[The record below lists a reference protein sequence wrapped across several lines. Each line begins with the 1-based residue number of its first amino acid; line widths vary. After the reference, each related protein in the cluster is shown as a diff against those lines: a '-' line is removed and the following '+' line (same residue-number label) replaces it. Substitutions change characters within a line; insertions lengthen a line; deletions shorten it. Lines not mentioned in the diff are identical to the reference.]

1 MYYGIVKEKE
11 HEYEIS
17 VNITVFYLLSTFIQE
32 HIANTVAEKS
42 KAKKKQSVPVQKPV
56 VEAPELKDLS
66 RELEDIQ
73 DKANPNTSIKGNLTL
88 LFHFL

>member
-1 MYYGIVKEKE
+1 M
-11 HEYEIS
+11 
-17 VNITVFYLLSTFIQE
+17 
-32 HIANTVAEKS
+32 
-42 KAKKKQSVPVQKPV
+42 PVQKPV

-88 LFHFL
+88 LFHFLCAQDLQLVHKWRITAQP